1 MEDENRI
8 GNVNLHFTYD
18 DSVCPEDACLSHA
31 DECYEKYVLP
41 TLETFCRTHGTENL
55 CMENLSVDLG
65 RLLPEEIPMRLSE
78 ILEASLQQY
87 IAASDTS
94 DAAFPVPDAAE
105 QLITYLMYEQVP
117 WVEDAQAFNPESWWM
132 EKAAGLWHDE
142 GFLFRLHECC
152 RQNVFALRRLFHLA
166 DASFFRQLDR
176 QMEKIGNFPEAC
188 FSRLYAEKEN
198 IFPAQKERPE
208 DVLEQY
214 RKVYGYDDYPAVY
227 DGLSD
232 VENEKIGTDSFPE
245 ETIAAAAVPA
255 MECIRTEM
263 SSGPDNTDETGRT
276 AEAPE
281 KIFHSVNGR
290 LETSDVFSMKDTCSD
305 WKKDMM
311 SEESVSQYFQHY
323 KYFQYFQNLHYAT
336 ATAGV
341 VLLHPF
347 LVNFF
352 SRLDFLDERQHFKS
366 LKKNMRA
373 VHLLKY
379 MSGYRGIHY
388 SPCLVLEKLICGLPP
403 AFPIGSR
410 FRISKTEK
418 QEVESLLSAVCQYWK
433 PLQGTSKAGLQQ
445 SFLQRQGI
453 IRHDGQ
459 SWVLHVESSA
469 IDLLMDQLP
478 WEISLL
484 LLPWTEETL
493 CVSWSCES

>member
-1 MEDENRI
+1 MEGENRI
-8 GNVNLHFTYD
+8 ENVNLHFTYD
-18 DSVCPEDACLSHA
+18 DSVCSEDACLSHA

-41 TLETFCRTHGTENL
+41 TLEAFCRTHGTENL
-55 CMENLSVDLG
+55 CMENLSVDMG
-65 RLLPEEIPMRLSE
+65 RLLPEEIPTRLSE
-78 ILEASLQQY
+78 ILEISFLQH
-87 IAASDTS
+87 IVES
-94 DAAFPVPDAAE
+94 DAVSDVPDMAE
-105 QLITYLMYEQVP
+105 QLIAYLMYEQLP
-117 WVEDAQAFNPESWWM
+117 WAEDTQAFNPESWWM

-142 GFLFRLHECC
+142 DFLFRLHECC
-152 RQNVFALRRLFHLA
+152 RRNVFALRRLFHIA
-166 DASFFRQLDR
+166 DASFLRQLDR
-176 QMEKIGNFPEAC
+176 QMERIGNFPEAY
-188 FSRLYAEKEN
+188 FSSLYAERES
-198 IFPAQKERPE
+198 IFPAQKEKPE

-214 RKVYGYDDYPAVY
+214 RMVYGYDDYPAVY

-232 VENEKIGTDSFPE
+232 VENEKIGTDSVPE
-245 ETIAAAAVPA
+245 ETIATATVPA

-263 SSGPDNTDETGRT
+263 SSGPEDTDETEWP

-281 KIFHSVNGR
+281 KMFHSVNGIPEISEAIPVKNPR
-290 LETSDVFSMKDTCSD
+290 SARMEGLMPEVPDSRFSRY
-305 WKKDMM
+305 
-311 SEESVSQYFQHY
+311 SQ
-323 KYFQYFQNLHYAT
+323 KLHYAT
-336 ATAGV
+336 DTAGV

-379 MSGYRGIHY
+379 MSGYRGMHC

-403 AFPIGSR
+403 AFPIDSR

-433 PLQGTSKAGLQQ
+433 PLQGTSNAGLQQ

-493 CVSWSCES
+493 CVSWSYES